1 MKRLLLALTLITL
14 PSIASAQIAIQDD
27 YAIQG
32 KIFAVKTAKKYSS
45 VEGCSKIAL
54 SKTKVAGF
62 TFESKSQKFNDVTN
76 IPKWVKNNA
85 EWWADGIID
94 DESFMSG
101 IEYLVKEEIIQI
113 D

>member
-1 MKRLLLALTLITL
+1 MKRLLLALTAITL

-54 SKTKVAGF
+54 SKTKVKGF
-62 TFESKSQKFNDVTN
+62 TFESKSQKCTLYKKVRN
-76 IPKWVKNNA
+76 IKEK
-85 EWWADGIID
+85 DG
-94 DESFMSG
+94 FTSG
-101 IEYLVKEEIIQI
+101 TK
-113 D
+113 

>member
-62 TFESKSQKFNDVTN
+62 TFESKSQKCTLYKKVRSLKDKKGFIYGT
-76 IPKWVKNNA
+76 K
-85 EWWADGIID
+85 
-94 DESFMSG
+94 
-101 IEYLVKEEIIQI
+101 
-113 D
+113 